1 MVINA
6 EHLTGEERERLDT
19 LAVNY
24 VIAQSDG
31 YQLGYAQAIRDFTE
45 YIMDYWRGSDDGPQ
59 QSVLDSLVDLGV
71 ELGRRKHVAERNVE
85 KAKDIGY
92 EDFQYAHRLPNSP
105 FERAMILFKKTNR
118 EEDDKKGDVINGS

>member
-31 YQLGYAQAIRDFTE
+31 FQLGYAQAIRDFTE
-45 YIMDYWRGSDDGPQ
+45 YIMDYWSGSDDGPQ

-71 ELGRRKHVAERNVE
+71 ELGRRKRVAERNVE

-92 EDFQYAHRLPNSP
+92 EDFQWKRHLSNSP
-105 FERAMILFKKTNR
+105 FESTMILFKKTNR
-118 EEDDKKGDVINGS
+118 EEGDGDLDG